1 MKFSTQTLRKIQ
13 NLLTEEFIQHLG
25 KEAITSDEIE
35 QALRNGLQ
43 EVGQASFGEMLTLL
57 DESSYQIEERC
68 ECRQL
73 GKRVSRREAQLLSV
87 FGRAKYKRSYY
98 QCSGCAQ
105 RWIPLDE
112 SQQLRPG
119 RATRM
124 MSGLL
129 GMAGVTVAF
138 EEARHQIQR
147 YLQVE
152 VSANTIRQETQLL
165 GERQAQQERSWVENS
180 QDLAYLQQR
189 EQVQERPQRL
199 YGSMDGAFVP
209 IEQEWKEAKL
219 ISWYQVGKRYGQDD
233 WHAQGIHYYPSLE
246 EAASFGELVWATGV
260 QHQADRAQELIFVCD
275 GAAWIWKLVDQYF
288 PEAVQIVDWYHACQ
302 YLYPVTEALFERE
315 DQQHAW
321 IAEMKALLWDGEVEA
336 VVRAAQEVLAAVG
349 PPAQRLITYYQHNM
363 ERMRY
368 ARFRQANYF
377 IGSGTVESGCK
388 QVVSMRLKRSGA
400 TWSLAGASATAKAR
414 AAWLAGSWDTLL
426 RLPLAV

>member
-1 MKFSTQTLRKIQ
+1 
-13 NLLTEEFIQHLG
+13 
-25 KEAITSDEIE
+25 
-35 QALRNGLQ
+35 
-43 EVGQASFGEMLTLL
+43 
-57 DESSYQIEERC
+57 
-68 ECRQL
+68 
-73 GKRVSRREAQLLSV
+73 
-87 FGRAKYKRSYY
+87 
-98 QCSGCAQ
+98 
-105 RWIPLDE
+105 
-112 SQQLRPG
+112 
-119 RATRM
+119 M

-189 EQVQERPQRL
+189 EQVLERPKQV

-219 ISWYQVGKRYGQDD
+219 ISWYQVAKRYGRDD
-233 WHAQGIHYYPSLE
+233 WHAQEIHYYPSLE
-246 EAASFGELVWATGV
+246 EAASFGELVWATAV
-260 QHQADRAQELIFVCD
+260 QHQADRAEELIFVCD

-302 YLYPVTEALFERE
+302 YLYPVVEALFERE

-321 IAEMKALLWDGEVEA
+321 ITEMKALLWEGEVEA
-336 VVRAAQEVLAAVG
+336 VVRAAQKVLAAIG

-414 AAWLAGSWDTLL
+414 AAWLAGSWDNLL
-426 RLPLAV
+426 KLPLAV